1 MATPQG
7 TGSGLLLAV
16 AVVLAAQVPTTIAA
30 IPSSTTRSVVQVVTL
45 LAVVVCATLVRPR
58 EVATLV
64 KNSLR
69 PPAAKHQRVVILPPR
84 SLDVSRL
91 DGDVPS
97 LADDDRPSPTPNET
111 PTAKGPLRK
120 R

>member
-7 TGSGLLLAV
+7 TGSGILLAV

-30 IPSSTTRSVVQVVTL
+30 IPNSTTRSVVQVVTL
-45 LAVVVCATLVRPR
+45 LVVVVCATLVRPR

-69 PPAAKHQRVVILPPR
+69 PPAQHHPRVVILPPR

-91 DGDVPS
+91 DG

-111 PTAKGPLRK
+111 PTAKGPLRN